1 MLRLCVPF
9 LSFQIISRI
18 MRCFQFILKLETT
31 SLTNNNDD
39 IVRIISV
46 CGYIFRKLIVH
57 AAKFTDSEDCHSH
70 EGYRSRDRCEAM
82 HRVTDGPAAYFD
94 ISSSNV
100 CCFKR
105 ALFTVVKYFIASR
118 NLKWTFCISCPTE
131 RAVDFIHVRGLF
143 FTNQIN

>member
-1 MLRLCVPF
+1 M
-9 LSFQIISRI
+9 
-18 MRCFQFILKLETT
+18 

-46 CGYIFRKLIVH
+46 YGYIFRKLIVH

-70 EGYRSRDRCEAM
+70 EGYRLRDRCEAIY
-82 HRVTDGPAAYFD
+82 RVTDGPVAYFG

-105 ALFTVVKYFIASR
+105 ALAVRIRRVYANIWQIEIAR
-118 NLKWTFCISCPTE
+118 FKCT
-131 RAVDFIHVRGLF
+131 
-143 FTNQIN
+143 